1 MFLFKSYCPTYL
13 LLLYLKNENL
23 LTPSTQ
29 DLIYQEKDI
38 FFLKKI
44 LFLSSKPSMN
54 IIISLKRQ
62 SFFKHDF
69 SGDVA
74 ALPVL
79 FQIFMSCTKFSHLP
93 VTIYLLKKG

>member
-1 MFLFKSYCPTYL
+1 MFLFKSYCPIYL
-13 LLLYLKNENL
+13 FLLYLKNENL

-79 FQIFMSCTKFSHLP
+79 FQIFMSSTKFSHLP